1 MKSAAHEKDV
11 HLPGW
16 VCGLGV
22 LLFLIAGVCTLQ
34 AINNPDN
41 WLPHAIAG
49 VMVLGLGVAA
59 ILCWKN
65 QWIEV
70 LDDETFLYSTML
82 GKKKS
87 YRFADIQRLNKNN
100 DSFTLIMKD
109 GKVHIES
116 CAVISSRFMK
126 ALYARV

>member
-1 MKSAAHEKDV
+1 M
-11 HLPGW
+11 
-16 VCGLGV
+16 
-22 LLFLIAGVCTLQ
+22 
-34 AINNPDN
+34 
-41 WLPHAIAG
+41 
-49 VMVLGLGVAA
+49 
-59 ILCWKN
+59 
-65 QWIEV
+65 
-70 LDDETFLYSTML
+70 DDETFLYSTML
-82 GKKKS
+82 GNKKS

>member
-1 MKSAAHEKDV
+1 
-11 HLPGW
+11 
-16 VCGLGV
+16 
-22 LLFLIAGVCTLQ
+22 
-34 AINNPDN
+34 
-41 WLPHAIAG
+41 
-49 VMVLGLGVAA
+49 
-59 ILCWKN
+59 
-65 QWIEV
+65 
-70 LDDETFLYSTML
+70 ML
-82 GKKKS
+82 GNKKS